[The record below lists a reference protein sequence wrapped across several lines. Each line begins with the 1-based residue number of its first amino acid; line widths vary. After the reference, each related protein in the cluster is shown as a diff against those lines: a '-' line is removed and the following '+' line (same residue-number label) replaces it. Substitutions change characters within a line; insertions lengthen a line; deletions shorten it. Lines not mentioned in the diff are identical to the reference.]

1 MFNRMQTQRP
11 KPPCP
16 TCQVIRRTLFLTMGL
31 GMFAY
36 YAFSPEQRNSDSVGA
51 LLEYVTIGNAT
62 IAILV
67 GIAGKL
73 IFDAVTH
80 FLHK

>member
-1 MFNRMQTQRP
+1 
-11 KPPCP
+11 
-16 TCQVIRRTLFLTMGL
+16 
-31 GMFAY
+31 MFAY
-36 YAFSPEQRNSDSVGA
+36 YAFLPEQRNSDGVGT

>member
-1 MFNRMQTQRP
+1 M
-11 KPPCP
+11 
-16 TCQVIRRTLFLTMGL
+16 IRRSLFLTMGL
-31 GMFAY
+31 EMFAY
-36 YAFSPEQRNSDSVGA
+36 YAFSPEQRNSDSFGA

-80 FLHK
+80 FMHK

>member
-1 MFNRMQTQRP
+1 
-11 KPPCP
+11 
-16 TCQVIRRTLFLTMGL
+16 MGL

-36 YAFSPEQRNSDSVGA
+36 YAFSPEQRDSDSVEA

-80 FLHK
+80 FMHK